1 MFTII
6 LFKDIDTISVNK
18 KYLVLAYEKLA
29 KISTFLNNL
38 VNVDDFS

>member
-18 KYLVLAYEKLA
+18 KYLVLPYEKLA
-29 KISTFLNNL
+29 KISTFLNNV